1 MLIGLTFVGRVDK
14 MDIILRLAWLC
25 HKTVILWERL
35 YYKIDVIKERIDE
48 WKIKQ
53 DGIICI
59 GNNIREVRKSSGMK
73 QKQMVSELLLISV
86 WRNCVRLLKLD
97 GKFDIYKH

>member
-1 MLIGLTFVGRVDK
+1 MVMPQNRNFMG
-14 MDIILRLAWLC
+14 
-25 HKTVILWERL
+25 RL

-59 GNNIREVRKSSGMK
+59 GNNIREVRKSGMK
-73 QKQMVSELLLISV
+73 QM
-86 WRNCVRLLKLD
+86 
-97 GKFDIYKH
+97 